1 MPLIIVVTII
11 VYMILLGWTWSTL
24 GDLDRIRKII
34 IIFFE
39 VLIMYIITLIIFG
52 ISENGLVYTSKD
64 AQNDIRNVMV
74 IIFAG
79 INSLIV
85 IPYINKQ
92 IIKLKEKEIE
102 KENLIRK
109 SIVLCVIFVIFL
121 VIECGYMKDTQKG
134 IIKMEQVYVEQNKS

>member
-39 VLIMYIITLIIFG
+39 VLIMYVITLIIFG
-52 ISENGLVYTSKD
+52 ISENGLVYTSKN

-74 IIFAG
+74 IIFTG

-102 KENLIRK
+102 KENLIKK
-109 SIVLCVIFVIFL
+109 SIILCVIFVIFL

-134 IIKMEQVYVEQNKS
+134 IIKMEQVYIEQNKG

>member
-39 VLIMYIITLIIFG
+39 VLIMYVITLIIFG
-52 ISENGLVYTSKD
+52 ISENGLVYTSKN

-74 IIFAG
+74 IIFTG

-102 KENLIRK
+102 KENLIKK
-109 SIVLCVIFVIFL
+109 SIILCVIFVIFL

-134 IIKMEQVYVEQNKS
+134 IIKMEQVYVEQNKG

>member
-39 VLIMYIITLIIFG
+39 VLIMYVITLIIFG
-52 ISENGLVYTSKD
+52 ISENGLVYTSKN

-74 IIFAG
+74 IIFTG

-102 KENLIRK
+102 KENLVRK
-109 SIVLCVIFVIFL
+109 SIILCVIFVIFL

-134 IIKMEQVYVEQNKS
+134 IIKMEQVYVEQNKG

>member
-39 VLIMYIITLIIFG
+39 VLIMYVITLIIFG

-74 IIFAG
+74 IIFTG

-102 KENLIRK
+102 KENLIKK
-109 SIVLCVIFVIFL
+109 SIILCVIFVIFL

-134 IIKMEQVYVEQNKS
+134 IIKMEQVYIEQNKG

>member
-24 GDLDRIRKII
+24 GDLDKIRKII

-39 VLIMYIITLIIFG
+39 VLIMYVITLIIFG

-74 IIFAG
+74 IIFTG

-109 SIVLCVIFVIFL
+109 SIILCVIFVIFL

-134 IIKMEQVYVEQNKS
+134 IIKMEQIYIEQNKS

>member
-24 GDLDRIRKII
+24 GDLDKIRKII

-39 VLIMYIITLIIFG
+39 VLIMYVITLIIFG

-74 IIFAG
+74 IIFTG

-102 KENLIRK
+102 KENLIKK
-109 SIVLCVIFVIFL
+109 SIILCVIFVIFL

-134 IIKMEQVYVEQNKS
+134 IIKMEQVYVEQNKG

>member
-24 GDLDRIRKII
+24 GDLDRIRKIV

-39 VLIMYIITLIIFG
+39 VLIMYVITLIIFG

-74 IIFAG
+74 IIFTG

-102 KENLIRK
+102 KENLIKK
-109 SIVLCVIFVIFL
+109 SIILCVIFVIFL

-134 IIKMEQVYVEQNKS
+134 IIKMEQVYVEQNKG

>member
-24 GDLDRIRKII
+24 GDLDRIRKLI

-39 VLIMYIITLIIFG
+39 VLIMYVITLILFG

-74 IIFAG
+74 IIFTG

-102 KENLIRK
+102 KENLIKK
-109 SIVLCVIFVIFL
+109 SIILCVIFVIFL

-134 IIKMEQVYVEQNKS
+134 IIKMEQVYIEQNKG

>member
-39 VLIMYIITLIIFG
+39 VLIMYVITLILFG
-52 ISENGLVYTSKD
+52 ISENGLVYTSKN

>member
-24 GDLDRIRKII
+24 GDLDRIRKIV

-39 VLIMYIITLIIFG
+39 VLIMYVITLIIFG

-74 IIFAG
+74 IIFTG

-102 KENLIRK
+102 KENLIKK
-109 SIVLCVIFVIFL
+109 SIILCVIFVIFL

-134 IIKMEQVYVEQNKS
+134 IIKMEQVYIEQNKG